1 MDCRRPRRRRH
12 WNPVQSFLLS
22 SLLLGVLVAVGVAA
36 IVRIRS
42 WWQPGP
48 EDRDD
53 WESTL
58 AEYKDLRDRG
68 MLSDEEFRKIRT
80 LVEPRVQS
88 MPMAPSRDVMPAAE
102 RADTSDP
109 THPSEEQN

>member
-1 MDCRRPRRRRH
+1 MDCRRPRCRRH
-12 WNPVQSFLLS
+12 RKPVQSFLLS

-36 IVRIRS
+36 IVKIRS
-42 WWQPGP
+42 WWQSGP

-58 AEYKDLRDRG
+58 AEYKGLRDRG

-80 LVEPRVQS
+80 LVEPRVRS
-88 MPMAPSRDVMPAAE
+88 VPMAPSRDVVPAAE
-102 RADTSDP
+102 RADASDP